1 MTASDKSTRRAN
13 DAERLRHI
21 AATEAAAFATTAGTM
36 LLGLLTGAAEAA
48 QQRPAHD
55 KQAPDASDHTQPPP
69 DHPVETTPTTITP
82 PVEHAS
88 AHDHYTAT
96 IGTQSPT
103 VNAIAETHADTAPSI
118 HGLDTSVIDSSPGS
132 TPTSPAYHLV
142 TPMPAWSFEP
152 HSEHVQTSAS
162 GTDLIGSLTSLPVD
176 PAPPINQIAT
186 TITGVL
192 DTSLGAVSHTLSV
205 LGSTVGQITSTL
217 SNTVSTLTNT
227 VDHIADG
234 LTNTVDHLTD
244 GLTSTVTGVVHDLS
258 SGIVQPLLTDVLG
271 STSTASATA
280 PAQHDGL
287 SLDTAG
293 VVPISLLH
301 PMPLHLGFL
310 GQPTIDGHDW
320 HDGAF
325 SALGIHHF

>member
-1 MTASDKSTRRAN
+1 MAADKSTRRTDEAQ
-13 DAERLRHI
+13 RLRHL

-48 QQRPAHD
+48 QERLVHD
-55 KQAPDASDHTQPPP
+55 KQAPDASDHNQPPP
-69 DHPVETTPTTITP
+69 DHPVDTTPSTVASP
-82 PVEHAS
+82 AEHAS
-88 AHDHYTAT
+88 AHDQYTAT
-96 IGTQSPT
+96 IGTSSPT
-103 VNAIAETHADTAPSI
+103 TNAIAETHADAAPSI
-118 HGLDTSVIDSSPGS
+118 HGLDTSVIDSSPGGS
-132 TPTSPAYHLV
+132 TPPPAYHLV

-152 HSEHVQTSAS
+152 HSEHVQTTSS
-162 GTDLIGSLTSLPVD
+162 GTELIGTLTSLPVD
-176 PAPPINQIAT
+176 PAPPINQLAT

-217 SNTVSTLTNT
+217 TNT
-227 VDHIADG
+227 VDHLADG
-234 LTNTVDHLTD
+234 LTNTVS
-244 GLTSTVTGVVHDLS
+244 GLVHDLS
-258 SGIVQPLLTDVLG
+258 SGVVQPLLADVLG
-271 STSTASATA
+271 SNSTSTASAAA
-280 PAQHDGL
+280 PAPHDGL

-293 VVPISLLH
+293 VVPTSLLH

>member
-1 MTASDKSTRRAN
+1 MAASDNSTRRA
-13 DAERLRHI
+13 DEVERLRHL
-21 AATEAAAFATTAGTM
+21 ASTEAAAFATTAGTM

-48 QQRPAHD
+48 QQRHPHETQKPDTHD
-55 KQAPDASDHTQPPP
+55 QTQPPP
-69 DHPVETTPTTITP
+69 PHPVETLLTVTQPAD
-82 PVEHAS
+82 HAAA

-96 IGTQSPT
+96 IGTPSPT
-103 VNAIAETHADTAPSI
+103 VNSIGETHTDAAPSI
-118 HGLDTSVIDSSPGS
+118 HGLDTFVIDSAPGGSSP
-132 TPTSPAYHLV
+132 PPAYHLV

-152 HSEHVQTSAS
+152 HSEHVQTTAS
-162 GTDLIGSLTSLPVD
+162 GTELIGTITSLPID
-176 PAPPINQIAT
+176 LAPPINQLAT

-205 LGSTVGQITSTL
+205 VGNTVGQIA
-217 SNTVSTLTNT
+217 STLTNT
-227 VDHIADG
+227 VDHLADG
-234 LTNTVDHLTD
+234 LTNTVG
-244 GLTSTVTGVVHDLS
+244 GLVHDLS
-258 SGIVQPLLTDVLG
+258 SGVVQPLLTDVLG
-271 STSTASATA
+271 STPTASAAA

-293 VVPISLLH
+293 VVPTSLLH

>member
-1 MTASDKSTRRAN
+1 MAASDKSTRRA
-13 DAERLRHI
+13 DEVERLRHL
-21 AATEAAAFATTAGTM
+21 ASTEAAAFATTAGTM

-48 QQRPAHD
+48 QQRHAHET
-55 KQAPDASDHTQPPP
+55 QVPDTHDHTQPPP
-69 DHPVETTPTTITP
+69 DHPLETTPTTATP
-82 PVEHAS
+82 PAEHAS

-96 IGTQSPT
+96 IGTPSLT
-103 VNAIAETHADTAPSI
+103 VNAMAETHADAAPSV
-118 HGLDTSVIDSSPGS
+118 HGLDTFVIDSSPGS
-132 TPTSPAYHLV
+132 SAPLTAYHV
-142 TPMPAWSFEP
+142 VAPMPAWSFEP
-152 HSEHVQTSAS
+152 HSEQVQTTTSP
-162 GTDLIGSLTSLPVD
+162 TELIGTLTSLPVD
-176 PAPPINQIAT
+176 PAPPINQLAT

-217 SNTVSTLTNT
+217 TNT
-227 VDHIADG
+227 VDHLADG
-234 LTNTVDHLTD
+234 LTNTVS
-244 GLTSTVTGVVHDLS
+244 GLVHDLS
-258 SGIVQPLLTDVLG
+258 SGVVQPLLADVLG
-271 STSTASATA
+271 SNSTSTASAAA
-280 PAQHDGL
+280 PAPHDGL

-293 VVPISLLH
+293 VVPTSLLH

>member
-1 MTASDKSTRRAN
+1 
-13 DAERLRHI
+13 
-21 AATEAAAFATTAGTM
+21 
-36 LLGLLTGAAEAA
+36 
-48 QQRPAHD
+48 
-55 KQAPDASDHTQPPP
+55 
-69 DHPVETTPTTITP
+69 
-82 PVEHAS
+82 
-88 AHDHYTAT
+88 
-96 IGTQSPT
+96 
-103 VNAIAETHADTAPSI
+103 
-118 HGLDTSVIDSSPGS
+118 VIDSSPGS
-132 TPTSPAYHLV
+132 SAPLPAYHLV
-142 TPMPAWSFEP
+142 APMPAWSFEP
-152 HSEHVQTSAS
+152 HSEHVQTTSSA
-162 GTDLIGSLTSLPVD
+162 TELIGTLTSLPVD

-217 SNTVSTLTNT
+217 
-227 VDHIADG
+227 
-234 LTNTVDHLTD
+234 TNTVDHLTD
-244 GLTSTVTGVVHDLS
+244 GLTNTVTGLVHDLS
-258 SGIVQPLLTDVLG
+258 SGIVQPLLNDVLG
-271 STSTASATA
+271 STSTAASGAA

-293 VVPISLLH
+293 VVPIAPLH

>member
-1 MTASDKSTRRAN
+1 MAADKSTRRTDEAQ
-13 DAERLRHI
+13 RLRHL

-48 QQRPAHD
+48 QQHDTHD
-55 KQAPDASDHTQPPP
+55 KQVPNASDHTQPPP
-69 DHPVETTPTTITP
+69 DHPGETTPATVP
-82 PVEHAS
+82 PPAEHAS
-88 AHDHYTAT
+88 AHDQYTAT
-96 IGTQSPT
+96 IGTPSPT
-103 VNAIAETHADTAPSI
+103 VNSIAETHADATPSI
-118 HGLDTSVIDSSPGS
+118 HGLDTSVIDASPGS
-132 TPTSPAYHLV
+132 STPPPAYQLV

-152 HSEHVQTSAS
+152 HSEHVQTTSS
-162 GTDLIGSLTSLPVD
+162 GTELIGTLTSLPVE

-192 DTSLGAVSHTLSV
+192 DTSLDAVSHTLSV

-217 SNTVSTLTNT
+217 TNTVST
-227 VDHIADG
+227 

-258 SGIVQPLLTDVLG
+258 SGVVQPLLTDVLG
-271 STSTASATA
+271 TNVTSSASAAA